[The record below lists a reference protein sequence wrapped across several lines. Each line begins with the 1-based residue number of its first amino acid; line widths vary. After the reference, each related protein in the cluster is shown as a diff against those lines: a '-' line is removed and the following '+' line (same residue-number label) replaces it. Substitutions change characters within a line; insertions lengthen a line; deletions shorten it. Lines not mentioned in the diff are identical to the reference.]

1 MRHLNRVLLAICL
14 AVGISAGAGA
24 ATLVLQGGTLGIS
37 IGALP
42 PITFPCVSCPQSIT
56 VSAVGPGNGFD
67 EPANVFTGSVM
78 LPTSLFTG
86 VPLINGLTIG
96 NVGHAVKQI
105 DPGAP
110 AGPRASFVVR
120 QGGGIGGPGPLE
132 GTAFVNV
139 LGLFNLAVPLGVIGS
154 TNGQTSVVAG
164 SLSVTV
170 RATGWTEN
178 QVVIDKITTDTG
190 NTVTFLGYD
199 NRTANGTGVVQLISP
214 FHVTTN
220 AAGNL
225 PGLAV
230 QTLTFGAPEPGEIL
244 LLGAALGSIAL
255 LARRRLRR

>member
-24 ATLVLQGGTLGIS
+24 ATLVLQDATLGIS

-42 PITFPCVSCPQSIT
+42 AIEFPCAGCPHSIT
-56 VSAVGPGNGFD
+56 VTAVGPGNGFD
-67 EPANVFTGSVM
+67 EPANVFTGSVL
-78 LPTSLFTG
+78 LPTGLFTG

-96 NVGHAVKQI
+96 NVGNAVKNI
-105 DPGAP
+105 DPGQA
-110 AGPRASFVVR
+110 AGPRGSLVIR
-120 QGGGIGGPGPLE
+120 QGGGIGGPGALQ
-132 GTAFVNV
+132 GAAFVNV
-139 LGLFNLAVPLGVIGS
+139 LGLFNLAVPLNVIGS
-154 TNGQTSVVAG
+154 TNGQTSVAAG
-164 SLSVTV
+164 SLAVTV

-178 QVVIDKITTDTG
+178 QVQVDNITTDGG
-190 NTVTFLGYD
+190 NTVTFVGFD
-199 NRTANGTGVVQLISP
+199 NRTPNGTGVVQLISP

-244 LLGAALGSIAL
+244 LVGAALGSIAL